1 VSPER
6 ILVVDDA
13 PMVRTV
19 TRRMLESGGYEVIEA
34 ADAAEALRLFEQER
48 PRVVLSDVVMPG
60 MRGTDLARA
69 LRAIEPGVAVIL
81 VSGDTGTEP
90 TGASDLFLEK
100 PFSIDTLLE
109 AVRAALAQP
118 PR

>member
-1 VSPER
+1 MPVPER

-13 PMVRTV
+13 AMVRMV
-19 TRRMLESGGYEVIEA
+19 TRRMLESGGYEVLEA
-34 ADAAEALRLFEQER
+34 ADATEALQVFERER

-60 MRGTDLARA
+60 MRGPELARA

-81 VSGDTGTEP
+81 VSGSSEAQPVGDH
-90 TGASDLFLEK
+90 FLEK
-100 PFSIDTLLE
+100 PFAIGTLLE
-109 AVRAALAQP
+109 AVRAALAAQP